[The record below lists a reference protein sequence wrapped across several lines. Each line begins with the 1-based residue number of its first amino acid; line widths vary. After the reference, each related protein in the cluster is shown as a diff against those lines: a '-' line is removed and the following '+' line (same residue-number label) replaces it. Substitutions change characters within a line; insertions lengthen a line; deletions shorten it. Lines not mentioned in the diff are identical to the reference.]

1 MKSVPLKAYP
11 RTLRRRGGVK
21 LVRAAGRVPAIIY
34 GRQAKPQN
42 LEVNAKELEELIH
55 HSASENVL
63 VDLSVESDA
72 RPNRLALVQE
82 IQHHPL
88 GDVLHVDFHE
98 VAEDEKVVV
107 HVPLETIG
115 EAAGVKTGGGVLEHV
130 LFKLKVRSLPKDLPE
145 QIIVDVS
152 HLELGKAVHLGE
164 IKAPAGVEILG
175 DKNIPVVAVALPR
188 SEEEEAAVT
197 ATTETVAAG
206 DVEMIKEKKE
216 EGEEGAAP
224 PAKGEKGAAKPG
236 EKAPAKGA
244 EKGAVKPGE
253 KAPARG
259 AEKGAEKGAAKAP
272 EKGAATPEK
281 TAGTKSAERKK

>member
-21 LVRAAGRVPAIIY
+21 RLRAAGRVPAIIY

-42 LEVNAKELEELIH
+42 LEVSVKELEELIH
-55 HSASENVL
+55 HSVSENVL

-72 RPNRLALVQE
+72 RPSRLALVQE

-88 GDVLHVDFHE
+88 GEVLHVDFHE
-98 VAEDEKVVV
+98 VAENEKVVV
-107 HVPLETIG
+107 HVPLETVG

-130 LFKLKVRSLPKDLPE
+130 LFKLKVRSLPRDLPE

-164 IKAPAGVEILG
+164 IQAPAGVEILG
-175 DKNIPVVAVALPR
+175 DKNIPVVAVAMPR
-188 SEEEEAAVT
+188 TEEEEAA
-197 ATTETVAAG
+197 ATVEGEAVSAG

-216 EGEEGAAP
+216 EGEEGEAKA
-224 PAKGEKGAAKPG
+224 PAKGVEKGAARPG

-244 EKGAVKPGE
+244 EKGAA
-253 KAPARG
+253 KA
-259 AEKGAEKGAAKAP
+259 AEKGAAKVP
-272 EKGAATPEK
+272 EKGAAATPEK
-281 TAGTKSAERKK
+281 AADRAGGTKPAEKKK